1 MLYNKASDSEKV
13 KLFYVKSK
21 IFILIIYKKQEVL
34 KEILFSVIS
43 KASQITD
50 IPTKFLKKL

>member
-1 MLYNKASDSEKV
+1 MLYNKESDSEKV

-43 KASQITD
+43 KASQNTD
-50 IPTKFLKKL
+50 IPTKLLKKL